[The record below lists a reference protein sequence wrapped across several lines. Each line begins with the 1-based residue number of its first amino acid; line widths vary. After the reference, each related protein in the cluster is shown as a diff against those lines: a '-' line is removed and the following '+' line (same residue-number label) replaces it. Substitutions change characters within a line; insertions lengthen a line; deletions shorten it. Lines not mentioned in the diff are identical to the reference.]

1 MQIAIELQNEFVA
14 LQAEPVIRKENPAFV
29 RANEVHRLC
38 GSPVEIESTI
48 GKLQNPMLEDTLNWM
63 LEHAVVTS

>member
-1 MQIAIELQNEFVA
+1 LQIAIELPNDFVA
-14 LQAEPVIRKENPAFV
+14 FQAEPVIRKENPAFV

-48 GKLQNPMLEDTLNWM
+48 WKLQHPMLEETLNCM